1 MVSRTTTFRRHAL
14 SVRLRG
20 KRFATL
26 LTASHMLDDYCG
38 DTCPASEELL
48 LMESD
53 VCSTCT
59 ALHEVMQGQRLEI
72 PLL

>member
-1 MVSRTTTFRRHAL
+1 MVSRTTTSHRHAL

-26 LTASHMLDDYCG
+26 LTASHMHDDYYG
-38 DTCPASEELL
+38 DTFPASEELL

-53 VCSTCT
+53 VNGSKILSC
-59 ALHEVMQGQRLEI
+59 RI
-72 PLL
+72 PASFSLASSLV

>member
-1 MVSRTTTFRRHAL
+1 MVSRTTTSHRHAL

-26 LTASHMLDDYCG
+26 LTASHMHDDYYG
-38 DTCPASEELL
+38 DTFPASEELL

-53 VCSTCT
+53 VCST
-59 ALHEVMQGQRLEI
+59 
-72 PLL
+72 